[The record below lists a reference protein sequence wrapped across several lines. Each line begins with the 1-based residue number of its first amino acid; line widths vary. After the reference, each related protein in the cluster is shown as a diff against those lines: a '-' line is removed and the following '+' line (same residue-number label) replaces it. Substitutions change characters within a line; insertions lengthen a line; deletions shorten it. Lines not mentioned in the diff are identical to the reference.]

1 MTKKLCI
8 SAFVALFIS
17 NSINANELTI
27 LSAVKKDTPIAN
39 AEVIF
44 QKNGQSSTK
53 RFSNSQGK
61 LNFENAIS
69 DDSDTTMIIKK
80 DDFSTLV
87 AKCPCDGF
95 TYALSPIMKNLDGL
109 RVVLTW
115 GEKPLDLD
123 SHLSYSNNHI
133 YWNTKIGNNAN
144 LDVDDVDSY
153 GPETITITKKQLGTK
168 YIYAVHNYTFINQPN
183 SNSLAKS
190 DARVNVY
197 IGQTLVR
204 TYNVNPNK
212 IGNLWLVFSI
222 DEEGVIHDINKYI
235 GTNLDAGE
243 IDLYGE
249 NNFTE
254 ATYSEED
261 KSKAKKYNTRGEEE
275 YHKGN
280 LEQSMYLFLDAI
292 NLYSNYGQAYS
303 NLGLVYQKLSR
314 DAEALWA
321 NQKAIELA
329 NGNNKNIVQAS
340 SYFNIGKIYENRE
353 DYENALKNYE
363 NALNKKQNDVYVN
376 AINRVKEKLK

>member
-1 MTKKLCI
+1 MKKICTT
-8 SAFVALFIS
+8 AFLALFINS
-17 NSINANELTI
+17 SINANEITV
-27 LSAVKKDTPIAN
+27 LSAIEKDTPIAN

-53 RFSNSQGK
+53 KISNTQGK
-61 LNFENAIS
+61 IS
-69 DDSDTTMIIKK
+69 LDNGIIDDSDTTMIIKK

-115 GEKPLDLD
+115 GERPSDLD
-123 SHLSYSNNHI
+123 SHLAYQNSHI
-133 YWNTKIGNNAN
+133 YWESKIGSNAN
-144 LDVDDVDSY
+144 LDVDDVTSY

-168 YIYAVHNYTFINQPN
+168 YIYAVHNYSFLSQPN

-190 DARVNVY
+190 SARVNVY

-212 IGNLWLVFSI
+212 IGNLWVVFSI
-222 DEEGVIHDINKYI
+222 DEEGVIHDINKYSGI
-235 GTNLDAGE
+235 ILNPKEINL
-243 IDLYGE
+243 LSE

-254 ATYSEED
+254 ATYSEDE
-261 KSKAKKYNTRGEEE
+261 KIQAKRYNTRGEEE

-303 NLGLVYQKLSR
+303 NLGLIYQKLNR

-363 NALNKKQNDVYVN
+363 NALNKKQNEVYVN